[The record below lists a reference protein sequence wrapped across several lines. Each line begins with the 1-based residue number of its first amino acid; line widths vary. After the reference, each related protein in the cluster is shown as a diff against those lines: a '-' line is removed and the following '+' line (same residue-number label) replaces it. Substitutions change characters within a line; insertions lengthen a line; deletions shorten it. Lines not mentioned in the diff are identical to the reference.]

1 MSDLN
6 QTIQLEQ
13 AISIPSGQIELEGE
27 LKLPKGAT
35 GIVLFAHGSGSSRH
49 SRRNQYVARLIREA
63 GVGTLLF
70 DLLTKQEE
78 AIDAYTGELRFD
90 IEFLAKRLVDVTNWI
105 TTQPATRHLR
115 IGYFGASTGAAAALM
130 AAVELPNIV
139 AAVVSRGGRPDL
151 AAEALPKVKA
161 PTLLIVGGNDD
172 VVIGLNEKALA
183 KISCEKELKIV
194 PGATHLFEE
203 PGTLEQVA
211 HLASAWFKKKL
222 QPRAAAHGA

>member
-1 MSDLN
+1 MSALK
-6 QTIQLEQ
+6 QTIQIEQ
-13 AISIPSGQIELEGE
+13 AIDIPSGKIRLEGE
-27 LKLPKGAT
+27 LKLPKGAV
-35 GIVLFAHGSGSSRH
+35 GVVLFAHGSGSSRH
-49 SRRNQYVARLIREA
+49 SPRNQYVAQVIREA

-90 IEFLAKRLVDVTNWI
+90 IEFLAKRLVDATNWI
-105 TTQPATRHLR
+105 TTQPATQHLR
-115 IGYFGASTGAAAALM
+115 IGYFGASTGAAAALI

-151 AAEALPKVKA
+151 AGRELSKVKA
-161 PTLLIVGGNDD
+161 STLLIVGGYDD
-172 VVIGLNEKALA
+172 VVIGLNEVAYAQLT
-183 KISCEKELKIV
+183 CEKELKIV

-211 HLASAWFKKKL
+211 QLASGWFKKKL
-222 QPRAAAHGA
+222 QPRASAHGT